1 MTCRNLRS
9 LLSDLRATQ
18 RKPFH
23 FLSCIPGP
31 EKRQRGKPI
40 TAEGKKKAR
49 TNTFLSSAAGNYH
62 LFLISLLVLFFLRSN
77 TESRLLR
84 QSFSL
89 FGFIDGN
96 RATIQA
102 KTGLGWAPKGTRR
115 DREIEYISFTH
126 HVCFFP
132 SHFRAVVAS
141 ARTGDQVVAIWSLP
155 VLRTKRERELLDRRH
170 CSPVCPAPPSYLTF
184 FLFLLSLPFL
194 DLVAVI

>member
-1 MTCRNLRS
+1 MSFGRNAR
-9 LLSDLRATQ
+9 TGN
-18 RKPFH
+18 K
-23 FLSCIPGP
+23 
-31 EKRQRGKPI
+31 
-40 TAEGKKKAR
+40 TEGKTYYCGRKEKSK
-49 TNTFLSSAAGNYH
+49 NEYFPFICGGKLPSLSNLSS
-62 LFLISLLVLFFLRSN
+62 FFFVLRSN

-84 QSFSL
+84 QSFSI

-132 SHFRAVVAS
+132 SHFRAVVAP

-155 VLRTKRERELLDRRH
+155 VLRTKRERELLDRGHR
-170 CSPVCPAPPSYLTF
+170 SPVCPAPPSYLTF